1 MQAYAFSVAVA
12 SVSGLVGDRVDLD
25 AKAVT
30 WQAGDLHGRARRTV
44 IVEHP
49 RVDTVH
55 LLELA
60 HVEQEDAAAED
71 MLQIG
76 SSGLQNGLDVSEY
89 LLGLCLDV
97 GRDGASRGIN
107 AALPRNEDQPV
118 EDHSGRIRAHR
129 RRQIRGANGRMCL

>member
-1 MQAYAFSVAVA
+1 MQAYAVSVAVA
-12 SVSGLVGDRVDLD
+12 SMSGLVGDRVDLD

-30 WQAGDLHGRARRTV
+30 WQARDLHGRARGTM
-44 IVEHP
+44 IAEHP

-76 SSGLQNGLDVSEY
+76 FSGLQNGLHVSEY

-97 GRDGASRGIN
+97 GGDRASRGID
-107 AALPRNEDQPV
+107 AALPRHEDYPV
-118 EDHSGRIRAHR
+118 EAHPGRIRAHW